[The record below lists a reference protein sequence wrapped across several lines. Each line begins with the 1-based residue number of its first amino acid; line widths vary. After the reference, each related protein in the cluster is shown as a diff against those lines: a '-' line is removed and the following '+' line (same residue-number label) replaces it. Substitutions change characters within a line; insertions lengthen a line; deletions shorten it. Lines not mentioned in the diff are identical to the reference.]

1 MDHEHMADVAKK
13 DVRMYEHELL
23 IMRACPILIKSKQE
37 KFECP

>member
-1 MDHEHMADVAKK
+1 MAEVPKK